1 MEFPRKDIDE
11 LENNEKTIK
20 LQITDWY
27 IPESDKSRP
36 RKNYDEEQD
45 LYTMLIYGTDE
56 NNITYSINVIEYEPY
71 FFVKAPEHWDD
82 YSDKK
87 YQEKVNELNFTL
99 LNEKY
104 ESQWNGKKYKK
115 NIISNH
121 FKQHFNNLSVVKK
134 KEFWG
139 FTNERIFNYIKVSVK
154 SLALFNQLKYY
165 FSSKK
170 KDGFILYESNIDPF
184 IRYIHEQDIKP
195 CGWISIEDYEV
206 SDNETRCNYNI
217 TTKYKN
223 VKSLNINRI
232 APLLIASFDI
242 ECTSSH
248 GDFPLAKKDY
258 KKVAQDLT
266 NVARNGYEIDKSYL
280 VYWLQCIITK
290 DVNIDDNLVINR
302 IYPKKNIKFED
313 IPKMIEK
320 EADNIIKLLNKVSE
334 IDILDE
340 DDDDDTDKNKLTV
353 GEINKL
359 EDDINKLLTRSLPS
373 LFGDEIIQIGTTV
386 HKYGC
391 ADIIYKNII
400 SLNTCDKIED
410 CDVIECKTE
419 KEVIIEW
426 KKMLAELNPDV
437 LIGYNIFGF
446 DMSYLWD
453 RTIELGINDTFAMGL
468 GRQITKKCIL
478 KEQTLSSSAL
488 GDNTLKYFDMDGIV
502 IIDLLKVMQKDFKLD
517 SYKLDNV
524 ASIYIGDK
532 KDDLK
537 PRELFEKYR
546 GNSADRCVIAKY
558 CVQDCALVNRLLHK
572 LKILENN
579 IGMGNVCLVPLNF
592 LFRRGQGIKV
602 FSLITKQ
609 CMDKGLVI
617 PVINSYDN
625 AYLDTDGYEGAVVL
639 DPNEGMYLNDPI
651 VVFDYGSL
659 YPSSMIS
666 KDLSHD
672 RYVLNDKYIIDDPNI
687 EYIDVSYDLYEGK
700 GDKKKKCGV
709 KTCKFAKIKDKDGK
723 QKRGIIAEILIMLL
737 NERKNTRKKIE
748 YKTITT
754 KNESYFGYITEKE
767 NYYNILNIDTEET
780 TIVNKNDILDIKDTY
795 SNFEKDVFDSLQSA
809 YKITANSLYGQI
821 GARTSPIY
829 LKEIAA
835 CTTATG
841 REMIM
846 TAKKF
851 VEENYNAEV
860 IYGDTDSI
868 FCKFPL
874 KDTNGNQIYGKQ
886 ALQSAIEIGQIVEKD
901 IAKIMPYPQKLNY
914 EKTLY
919 PFIILSKKRYVGNL
933 YEFDVNKFKQKSMGI
948 VLKRRDN
955 ANIVKKIYGGI
966 IDILLN
972 KQDLH
977 ESIKFL
983 NDELTDLVNGI
994 TSINDL
1000 VITKS
1005 LRGSYKDPTKIAHKV
1020 LADRIGSRDPGNKP
1034 MANDRV
1040 PYVYIKIDNITKD
1053 TLQGDRIENPE
1064 YILQN
1069 KLIPD
1074 YLHYIT
1080 NQIMKPVIQ
1089 LYALC
1094 LDELPNY
1101 DKENDYWDLLDT
1113 ELKNSKTIYHDDDK
1127 RFNRVENLKLRM
1139 VKELLFD
1146 KFINMLSEV
1155 KPKKGKKIKEI
1166 ISISNEIKDNIIN
1179 PTVNLN
1185 ITKKKDTKIIN
1196 SIIKIISDKKTIWK
1210 SEINNGTDKK
1220 QETINC
1226 IIKIIEYYRENNIED
1241 EIKIKLNNKKFVND
1255 FNIATI
1261 NLNDF
1266 KKYEQIDE
1274 NLVEKALNTCDIGIM
1289 SNSISILD
1297 FKNIFLSNKKIT
1309 FI

>member
-27 IPESDKSRP
+27 IPEGDKSKP

-56 NNITYSINVIEYEPY
+56 NNITYSVNVIDYEPY
-71 FFVKAPEHWDD
+71 FFVKAPETWDD

-87 YQEKVNELNFTL
+87 YESKVNELNFIL

-104 ESQWNGKKYKK
+104 ESQWNGKKYQKK
-115 NIISNH
+115 IISNH
-121 FKQHFNNLSVVKK
+121 FKQHFKNLSVVKK

-170 KDGFILYESNIDPF
+170 NDGFILYESNIDPF
-184 IRYIHEQDIKP
+184 IRYIHELDIKP
-195 CGWISIEDYEV
+195 CGWISIEDYQV
-206 SDNETRCNYNI
+206 SDNETRCNHNI
-217 TTKYKN
+217 TTNYKN
-223 VKSLNINRI
+223 VKSLDINRI

-248 GDFPLAKKDY
+248 GDFPLPKKDY

-290 DVNIDDNLVINR
+290 DVNIDDNLIINR
-302 IYPKKNIKFED
+302 IYLKKNIKFED

-320 EADNIIKLLNKVSE
+320 EAENIIKLLNKVSE
-334 IDILDE
+334 IDILDY
-340 DDDDDTDKNKLTV
+340 DDDDDYDNDKNKLTV

-359 EDDINKLLTRSLPS
+359 EDDINKLLTSSLPP

-391 ADIIYKNII
+391 DDIIYKNII

-419 KEVIIEW
+419 KEVIMEW

-617 PVINSYDN
+617 PVINGYDN

-659 YPSSMIS
+659 YPSSMIAR
-666 KDLSHD
+666 DLSHD

-709 KTCKFAKIKDKDGK
+709 KICKFAKIKDKDGK

-748 YKTITT
+748 YQTITT
-754 KNESYFGYITEKE
+754 KDKSYYGYITEKE

-780 TIVNKNDILDIKDTY
+780 TIVNKNDVLDIKDTF

-846 TAKKF
+846 IAKDY
-851 VEENYNAEV
+851 VEKNYNAEV

-886 ALQSAIEIGQIVEKD
+886 ALQSAIEIGQIVEKE

-983 NDELTDLVNGI
+983 NDELSDLVNGI

-1000 VITKS
+1000 IITKS

-1040 PYVYIKIDNITKD
+1040 PYVYIKIDNVTKD
-1053 TLQGDRIENPE
+1053 TLQGNRIENPE

-1094 LDELPNY
+1094 IDELPDY
-1101 DKENDYWDLLDT
+1101 DKENDYWDLLDA
-1113 ELKNSKTIYHDDDK
+1113 ELKNSKAIYQDDDK
-1127 RFNRVENLKLRM
+1127 RFNRVENLKSRM

-1155 KPKKGKKIKEI
+1155 KPKKEKKIKEI
-1166 ISISNEIKDNIIN
+1166 ISISNDIIN
-1179 PTVNLN
+1179 PSVNLN
-1185 ITKKKDTKIIN
+1185 VTKKKDSKIIN
-1196 SIIKIISDKKTIWK
+1196 SIIKIMSDKKTIWK
-1210 SEINNGTDKK
+1210 SEINQGNDKK

-1226 IIKIIEYYRENNIED
+1226 IIKIIEYYKENDIKD

-1255 FNIATI
+1255 FNIASI

-1266 KKYEQIDE
+1266 HKYEQIDE
-1274 NLVEKALNTCDIGIM
+1274 NLIEKALNTCDIGIM

>member
-27 IPESDKSRP
+27 IPEADKSKQ

-56 NNITYSINVIEYEPY
+56 NNITYSVNVIEYEPY

-87 YQEKVNELNFTL
+87 YKEKVNELNFIL

-170 KDGFILYESNIDPF
+170 NDGFILYESNIDPF

-206 SDNETRCNYNI
+206 SDNETRCNHNI
-217 TTKYKN
+217 TTNYKN

-248 GDFPLAKKDY
+248 GDFPLPKKDY

-290 DVNIDDNLVINR
+290 DVNIDDNLKINR

-340 DDDDDTDKNKLTV
+340 DDDDIDNNKLTV
-353 GEINKL
+353 GEINKF
-359 EDDINKLLTRSLPS
+359 EDDINKLLTCSLPS

-386 HKYGC
+386 HKYGSE
-391 ADIIYKNII
+391 DIIYKNII
-400 SLNTCDKIED
+400 CLNTCDKIED

-419 KEVIIEW
+419 KEVIMEW

-446 DMSYLWD
+446 DMIYLWD

-537 PRELFEKYR
+537 PKELFEKYR
-546 GNSADRCVIAKY
+546 GNSADRCIIAKY

-709 KTCKFAKIKDKDGK
+709 KTCKFAKIKDKNGK

-737 NERKNTRKKIE
+737 NERKKTRKKIE

-754 KNESYFGYITEKE
+754 ETDSYFGYIIEKE
-767 NYYNILNIDTEET
+767 NYYNILNIDTDET
-780 TIVNKNDILDIKDTY
+780 TKVNKNDVIDIKDTY

-846 TAKKF
+846 IAKDF
-851 VEENYNAEV
+851 VEKNYNAEV

-874 KDTNGNQIYGKQ
+874 KDINGNQIYGKQ

-972 KQDLH
+972 KQDLQ

-983 NDELTDLVNGI
+983 NDELYDLVNGI

-1000 VITKS
+1000 IITKS

-1034 MANDRV
+1034 IANDRI

-1053 TLQGDRIENPE
+1053 TLQGNRIENPE

-1094 LDELPNY
+1094 IDELPNY
-1101 DKENDYWDLLDT
+1101 DKENDYWDLLDAQ
-1113 ELKNSKTIYHDDDK
+1113 LKSSKTIYHDDDK
-1127 RFNRVENLKLRM
+1127 RFNRVENLKSRM

-1146 KFINMLSEV
+1146 KFINMLSEI
-1155 KPKKGKKIKEI
+1155 KPKKEKKIKEI

-1185 ITKKKDTKIIN
+1185 VTKKKDSKIIN
-1196 SIIKIISDKKTIWK
+1196 SIIKIMSDKKTILK
-1210 SEINNGTDKK
+1210 SEINQGNDKK
-1220 QETINC
+1220 QEIINC
-1226 IIKIIEYYRENNIED
+1226 IIKIIEFYLENNIKD

-1266 KKYEQIDE
+1266 KKYDQIDE

>member
-27 IPESDKSRP
+27 IPEGDKSKP

-56 NNITYSINVIEYEPY
+56 NNITYSVNVIDYEPY
-71 FFVKAPEHWDD
+71 FFVKAPETWDD

-87 YQEKVNELNFTL
+87 YESKVNELNFIL

-104 ESQWNGKKYKK
+104 ESQWNGKKYQKK
-115 NIISNH
+115 IISNH

-170 KDGFILYESNIDPF
+170 NDGFILYESNIDPF
-184 IRYIHEQDIKP
+184 IRYIHELDIKP
-195 CGWISIEDYEV
+195 CGWISIEDYQV
-206 SDNETRCNYNI
+206 SDNETRCNHNI
-217 TTKYKN
+217 TTNYKN
-223 VKSLNINRI
+223 VKSLDINRI

-248 GDFPLAKKDY
+248 GDFPLPKKDY

-280 VYWLQCIITK
+280 VYWLQCIIAK
-290 DVNIDDNLVINR
+290 DVNIDDNLIINR
-302 IYPKKNIKFED
+302 IYLKKNIKFED

-320 EADNIIKLLNKVSE
+320 EAENIIKLLNKVSE
-334 IDILDE
+334 IDILDY
-340 DDDDDTDKNKLTV
+340 DDDDDYDNDKNKLTV

-359 EDDINKLLTRSLPS
+359 EDDINKLLTSSLPP

-391 ADIIYKNII
+391 DDIIYKNII

-419 KEVIIEW
+419 KEVIMEW

-617 PVINSYDN
+617 PVINGYDN

-659 YPSSMIS
+659 YPSSMIAR
-666 KDLSHD
+666 DLSHD

-709 KTCKFAKIKDKDGK
+709 KICKFAKIKDKDGK

-748 YKTITT
+748 YQTITT
-754 KNESYFGYITEKE
+754 KDKSYYGYITEKE

-780 TIVNKNDILDIKDTY
+780 TIVNKNDVLDIKDTF

-846 TAKKF
+846 IAKDY
-851 VEENYNAEV
+851 VEKNYNAEV

-874 KDTNGNQIYGKQ
+874 KDINGNQIYGKQ
-886 ALQSAIEIGQIVEKD
+886 ALQSAIEIGQIVEKE

-983 NDELTDLVNGI
+983 NDELSDLVNGI

-1000 VITKS
+1000 IITKS

-1040 PYVYIKIDNITKD
+1040 PYVYIKIDNVTKD
-1053 TLQGDRIENPE
+1053 TLQGNRIENPE

-1094 LDELPNY
+1094 IDELPDY
-1101 DKENDYWDLLDT
+1101 DKENDYWDLLDA
-1113 ELKNSKTIYHDDDK
+1113 ELKNSKAIYQDDDK
-1127 RFNRVENLKLRM
+1127 RFNRVENLKSRM

-1155 KPKKGKKIKEI
+1155 KPKKEKKIKEI
-1166 ISISNEIKDNIIN
+1166 ISISNDIIN
-1179 PTVNLN
+1179 PSVNLN
-1185 ITKKKDTKIIN
+1185 VTKKKDSKIIN
-1196 SIIKIISDKKTIWK
+1196 SIIKIMSDKKTIWK
-1210 SEINNGTDKK
+1210 SEINQGNDKK

-1226 IIKIIEYYRENNIED
+1226 IIKIIEYYKENDIKD

-1255 FNIATI
+1255 FNIASI

-1266 KKYEQIDE
+1266 HKYEQIDE
-1274 NLVEKALNTCDIGIM
+1274 NLIEKALNTCDIGIM

>member
-27 IPESDKSRP
+27 IPEGDKSKP

-56 NNITYSINVIEYEPY
+56 NNITYSVNVIDYEPY
-71 FFVKAPEHWDD
+71 FFVKAPETWDD

-87 YQEKVNELNFTL
+87 YESKVNELNFIL

-104 ESQWNGKKYKK
+104 ESQWNGKKYQKK
-115 NIISNH
+115 IISNH

-170 KDGFILYESNIDPF
+170 NDGFILYESNIDPF
-184 IRYIHEQDIKP
+184 IRYIHELDIKP
-195 CGWISIEDYEV
+195 CGWISIEDYQV
-206 SDNETRCNYNI
+206 SDNETRCNHNI
-217 TTKYKN
+217 TTNYKN
-223 VKSLNINRI
+223 VKSLDINRI

-248 GDFPLAKKDY
+248 GDFPLPKKDY

-290 DVNIDDNLVINR
+290 DVNIDDNLIINR
-302 IYPKKNIKFED
+302 IYLKKNIKFED

-320 EADNIIKLLNKVSE
+320 EAENIIKLLNKVSE
-334 IDILDE
+334 IDILDY
-340 DDDDDTDKNKLTV
+340 DDDDDYDNDKNKLTV

-359 EDDINKLLTRSLPS
+359 EDDINKLLTSSLPP

-391 ADIIYKNII
+391 DDIIYKNII

-419 KEVIIEW
+419 KEVIMEW

-617 PVINSYDN
+617 PVINGYDN

-659 YPSSMIS
+659 YPSSMIAR
-666 KDLSHD
+666 DLSHD

-709 KTCKFAKIKDKDGK
+709 KICKFAKIKDKDGK

-748 YKTITT
+748 YQTITT
-754 KNESYFGYITEKE
+754 KDKSYYGYITEKE

-780 TIVNKNDILDIKDTY
+780 TIVNKNDVLDIKDTF

-846 TAKKF
+846 IAKDY
-851 VEENYNAEV
+851 VEKNYNAEV

-886 ALQSAIEIGQIVEKD
+886 ALQSAIEIGQIVEKE

-983 NDELTDLVNGI
+983 NDELSDLVNGI

-1000 VITKS
+1000 IITKS

-1040 PYVYIKIDNITKD
+1040 PYVYIKIDNVTKD
-1053 TLQGDRIENPE
+1053 TLQGNRIENPE

-1094 LDELPNY
+1094 IDELPDY
-1101 DKENDYWDLLDT
+1101 DKENDYWDLLDA
-1113 ELKNSKTIYHDDDK
+1113 ELKNSKAIYQDDDK
-1127 RFNRVENLKLRM
+1127 RFNRVENLKSRM

-1155 KPKKGKKIKEI
+1155 KPKKEKKIKEI
-1166 ISISNEIKDNIIN
+1166 ISISNDIIN
-1179 PTVNLN
+1179 PSVNLN
-1185 ITKKKDTKIIN
+1185 VTKKKDSKIIN
-1196 SIIKIISDKKTIWK
+1196 SIIKIMSDKKTIWK
-1210 SEINNGTDKK
+1210 SEINQGNDKK

-1226 IIKIIEYYRENNIED
+1226 IIKIIEYYKENDIKD

-1255 FNIATI
+1255 FNIASI

-1266 KKYEQIDE
+1266 HKYEQIDE
-1274 NLVEKALNTCDIGIM
+1274 NLIEKALNTCDIGIM

>member
-11 LENNEKTIK
+11 LENNENTIK

-27 IPESDKSRP
+27 IPENDKSRP

-87 YQEKVNELNFTL
+87 YQDKVNELNFTL

-206 SDNETRCNYNI
+206 SDNETICNYNI
-217 TTKYKN
+217 TTNYKN
-223 VKSLNINRI
+223 VRSLNINRI

-248 GDFPLAKKDY
+248 GDFPLPKKDY

-290 DVNIDDNLVINR
+290 DVNIGDNLIINR

-320 EADNIIKLLNKVSE
+320 EAENIIKLLNKVSE

-340 DDDDDTDKNKLTV
+340 DDDDIDNNKLTV

-359 EDDINKLLTRSLPS
+359 EDEINKLLTRSLPPLS
-373 LFGDEIIQIGTTV
+373 GDEIIQIGTTV
-386 HKYGC
+386 HKYGS

-419 KEVIIEW
+419 KEVIMEW

-502 IIDLLKVMQKDFKLD
+502 IIDLLKIMQKDFKLD

-754 KNESYFGYITEKE
+754 KNNSYYGYITEKE

-780 TIVNKNDILDIKDTY
+780 TKVNKDDVIDIKDTY

-851 VEENYNAEV
+851 VEKNYNAEV

-972 KQDLH
+972 KQDLQ

-983 NDELTDLVNGI
+983 NDELSDLVNGI

-1000 VITKS
+1000 IITKS

-1101 DKENDYWDLLDT
+1101 DKETDYWDLLDS
-1113 ELKNSKTIYHDDDK
+1113 ELKNSKTIYQDDDK
-1127 RFNRVENLKLRM
+1127 RFNRVENLRLRM

-1155 KPKKGKKIKEI
+1155 KPKKERKIKEL
-1166 ISISNEIKDNIIN
+1166 ISISNEINIIN
-1179 PTVNLN
+1179 PSVNLN
-1185 ITKKKDTKIIN
+1185 VTKKKDSKIIN
-1196 SIIKIISDKKTIWK
+1196 SIIKIMSDKKTIWK
-1210 SEINNGTDKK
+1210 SEINQGTDKK

-1226 IIKIIEYYRENNIED
+1226 IIKIIEYYHENDIKD

-1255 FNIATI
+1255 FNIASI

-1266 KKYEQIDE
+1266 KKYDQIDE

>member
-27 IPESDKSRP
+27 IPENDKSRP

-45 LYTMLIYGTDE
+45 LYTILIYGTDE

-71 FFVKAPEHWDD
+71 FFVKAPVHWDD

-87 YQEKVNELNFTL
+87 YQDKVNELNFTL

-217 TTKYKN
+217 TTNYKN
-223 VKSLNINRI
+223 VRSLNINRI

-248 GDFPLAKKDY
+248 GDFPLPKKDY

-290 DVNIDDNLVINR
+290 DVNIDDNLIINR

-320 EADNIIKLLNKVSE
+320 EAENIIKLLNKVSE

-359 EDDINKLLTRSLPS
+359 EDEINKLLTRSLPP

-386 HKYGC
+386 HKYGS

-419 KEVIIEW
+419 KEVIMEW
-426 KKMLAELNPDV
+426 KKMLTELNPDV

-502 IIDLLKVMQKDFKLD
+502 VIDLLKVMQKDFKLD

-537 PRELFEKYR
+537 PKELFEKYR
-546 GNSADRCVIAKY
+546 GNSTDRCVIAKY

-617 PVINSYDN
+617 PVINGYDN

-639 DPNEGMYLNDPI
+639 DPKEGMYLNDPI

-754 KNESYFGYITEKE
+754 KNNDSYYGYITENE
-767 NYYNILNIDTEET
+767 NYYNILNIDSEKT
-780 TIVNKNDILDIKDTY
+780 TKINKEDVLDIKDTY

-851 VEENYNAEV
+851 VEKNYNAEV

-983 NDELTDLVNGI
+983 NDELSDLVNGI

-1000 VITKS
+1000 IITKS

-1020 LADRIGSRDPGNKP
+1020 LADRIGSRDLGNKP

-1101 DKENDYWDLLDT
+1101 DKESDYWDLLDA
-1113 ELKNSKTIYHDDDK
+1113 ELKNSKTIYQDDDK
-1127 RFNRVENLKLRM
+1127 RFNRVENLRLRM

-1146 KFINMLSEV
+1146 KFINILSEV
-1155 KPKKGKKIKEI
+1155 KPKKEKKIKEK
-1166 ISISNEIKDNIIN
+1166 ISISNEINIIN
-1179 PTVNLN
+1179 PSVNLN
-1185 ITKKKDTKIIN
+1185 VTKKKDSKIIN
-1196 SIIKIISDKKTIWK
+1196 SIIKIMSDKKTIWK
-1210 SEINNGTDKK
+1210 SEINQGTDKK

-1226 IIKIIEYYRENNIED
+1226 IIKIIEYYHENDIKD

-1255 FNIATI
+1255 FNIASI

-1266 KKYEQIDE
+1266 KKYDQIDE
-1274 NLVEKALNTCDIGIM
+1274 NLVEKALNTCDVGIM

>member
-1 MEFPRKDIDE
+1 MDFPRKDIDE
-11 LENNEKTIK
+11 LENNDKTIK

-27 IPESDKSRP
+27 ISESDKTKP
-36 RKNYDEEQD
+36 KKNYDEEQD
-45 LYTMLIYGTDE
+45 LYTILIYGTDE
-56 NNITYSINVIEYEPY
+56 DNITYSVNIIEYEPY
-71 FFVKAPEHWDD
+71 FYVKAPESWDIL
-82 YSDKK
+82 SNSK
-87 YQEKVNELNFTL
+87 YAQKVNELNNTL

-115 NIISNH
+115 NIIPNH
-121 FKQHFNNLSVVKK
+121 LKCHFNSLSVVKK

-139 FTNERIFNYIKVSVK
+139 FTNEKIFNYIKVSVK

-165 FSSKK
+165 FTSRKN
-170 KDGFILYESNIDPF
+170 DGYILYESNIDPF
-184 IRYIHEQDIKP
+184 IRYIHQQNIKP
-195 CGWISIEDYEV
+195 CSWISITDYEI
-206 SDNETRCNYNI
+206 SDNKTRCNYNI
-217 TTKYKN
+217 TTNYKN
-223 VKSLNINRI
+223 VEPCNINKI

-266 NVARNGYEIDKSYL
+266 NVARNGYEIDKKYL
-280 VYWLQCIITK
+280 TSWLQYILHK
-290 DVNIDDNLVINR
+290 DVIIEENLIINK
-302 IYPKKNIKFED
+302 IYPKKTINKD
-313 IPKMIEK
+313 DVPKMIEK
-320 EADNIIKLLNKVSE
+320 NAGNIINLLNKVSE
-334 IDILDE
+334 IEIVDE
-340 DDDDDTDKNKLTV
+340 ENDEENSKLSI
-353 GEINKL
+353 GEINKI
-359 EDDINKLLTRSLPS
+359 EDEINKLLTECLPA
-373 LFGDEIIQIGTTV
+373 LYGDEIIQIGTTV

-391 ADIIYKNII
+391 PDIIYKNII
-400 SLNTCDKIED
+400 TLNTCDKIED
-410 CDVIECKTE
+410 SDVIECKTE
-419 KEVIIEW
+419 KQVIMEW
-426 KKMLAELNPDV
+426 KKLITELNPDV

-453 RTIELGINDTFAMGL
+453 RTLELGINDLFAMGL

-502 IIDLLKVMQKDFKLD
+502 IIDLFKVMQKDFKLD

-546 GNSADRCVIAKY
+546 GNSSDRCVIAKY
-558 CVQDCALVNRLLHK
+558 CIQDCALVNRLLHK

-609 CMDKGLVI
+609 CMDKGLAI
-617 PVINSYDN
+617 PVINSYNNLDI
-625 AYLDTDGYEGAVVL
+625 DTDGYEGAVVL
-639 DPNEGMYLNDPI
+639 DPKEGMYLNDPI

-659 YPSSMIS
+659 YPSSMIAR
-666 KDLSHD
+666 DLSHD
-672 RYVLNDKYIIDDPNI
+672 RYVLNEKYIIDDPNI

-700 GDKKKKCGV
+700 GDKKKKSGV
-709 KTCKFAKIKDKDGK
+709 KTCKFAKIKDENGNP
-723 QKRGIIAEILIMLL
+723 KRGIIAEILIMLL

-748 YKTITT
+748 YQTITT
-754 KNESYFGYITEKE
+754 NNETFSGYITEKDD
-767 NYYNILNIDTEET
+767 YYNILDIDT
-780 TIVNKNDILDIKDTY
+780 NKITKIEKQNVIKIKDTY
-795 SNFEKDVFDSLQSA
+795 STFEKDVFDSLQLA

-846 TAKKF
+846 TAKNF
-851 VEENYNAEV
+851 VETNYNAEV

-868 FCKFPL
+868 FCKFTL
-874 KDTNGNQIYGKQ
+874 NDCNGNPIYGKQ
-886 ALQSAIEIGQIVEKD
+886 ALQSAIEIGKIVEKD

-933 YEFDVNKFKQKSMGI
+933 YEFDVDKFKQKSMGI

-972 KQDLH
+972 KQDLY

-983 NDELTDLVNGI
+983 NDELSDLVNGI
-994 TSINDL
+994 TCINDL
-1000 VITKS
+1000 IITKS

-1020 LADRIGSRDPGNKP
+1020 LADRIASRDPGNKP
-1034 MANDRV
+1034 MANDRI
-1040 PYVYIKIDNITKD
+1040 PYIYIKLDNVTKD

-1069 KLIPD
+1069 KLVPD

-1101 DKENDYWDLLDT
+1101 NKSNDYWDLLHD
-1113 ELKNSKTIYHDDDK
+1113 ELKNSKTIYQDDTK
-1127 RFNRVENLKLRM
+1127 RFNRIESLKLRM

-1146 KFINMLSEV
+1146 KFIDILSV
-1155 KPKKGKKIKEI
+1155 AKVKKIKKAIKTTI
-1166 ISISNEIKDNIIN
+1166 IEDKSINFQDGDNIFSHLSVI
-1179 PTVNLN
+1179 
-1185 ITKKKDTKIIN
+1185 KKKDSKNIN
-1196 SIIKIISDKKTIWK
+1196 TIIKVINNKKTIWK
-1210 SEINNGTDKK
+1210 IDYNEGTDKK
-1220 QETINC
+1220 FETINA
-1226 IIKIIEYYRENNIED
+1226 ILKIIDYYKTNNINT
-1241 EIKIKLNNKKFVND
+1241 EIKIKLNNKKFVSD
-1255 FNIATI
+1255 FNIASV

-1266 KKYEQIDE
+1266 KKYQEIDE
-1274 NLVEKALNTCDIGIM
+1274 NLIEKALETCDVGIM
-1289 SNSISILD
+1289 SNTLSILD
-1297 FKNIFLSNKKIT
+1297 FKNILFLNKKIT